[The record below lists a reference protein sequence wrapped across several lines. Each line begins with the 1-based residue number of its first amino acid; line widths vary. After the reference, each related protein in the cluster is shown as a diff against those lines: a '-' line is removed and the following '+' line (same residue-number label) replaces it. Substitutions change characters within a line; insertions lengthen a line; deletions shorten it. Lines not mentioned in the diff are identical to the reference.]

1 MAATLTA
8 TARRVATELGDD
20 ELVAAVRAGDDRAF
34 ELLYDRY
41 QRRIAAYINGMV
53 GDHGRSEEISQD
65 VFISALRR
73 MRETDRPLAF
83 KPWIYEIAKNACI
96 DQFRRSR
103 RAEEISYDV
112 DEGMGAA
119 ESSRYTVSSIEPA
132 DAVAQKL
139 QLEDLRGAFGG
150 LSETHHEI
158 LVMRELEGLSYREI
172 GERLGLSRPSVE
184 STLFRAR
191 RRLSAEYD
199 EIVTGERCRRTQR
212 LIGTLALGE
221 SVGARDKRQ
230 LARHIAYCQPCRRHA
245 RRAGVE
251 SSGRDEVR
259 RRVGLAAFLPFPF
272 LRRRAG
278 AADGAQFASGH
289 VSTVAQWSANVGSSL
304 DPIIASWTK
313 AVAAAA
319 TIALAGA
326 GAGVATH
333 HGLSLRGALNGI
345 AGVKTVAREDATS
358 RPAGSNG
365 PGLRE
370 RSTPRAALPAGGAKP
385 PGKSDEATTLFVD
398 PTGQLPTPPPAPVP
412 TDPSTWP
419 DHPNGRLPT
428 NPKLET
434 GGGSDIT
441 PETTVAAVVT
451 LVDRLT
457 GQDSDDDDGSSSAAA
472 HGG

>member
-1 MAATLTA
+1 MSATLTA

-34 ELLYDRY
+34 ETLYDRY

-103 RAEEISYDV
+103 RAEEVSYDA

-119 ESSRYTVSSIEPA
+119 ESSRYVVSCIEPD
-132 DAVAQKL
+132 DAVEQKL
-139 QLEDLRGAFGG
+139 QLDNLRGAFGG

-212 LIGTLALGE
+212 LIGSLALGE

-230 LARHIAYCQPCRRHA
+230 LARHIAYCQPCRRQA

-251 SSGRDEVR
+251 STGGGEVR
-259 RRVGLAAFLPFPF
+259 KRAGLAALLPFPF
-272 LRRRAG
+272 LRRRG
-278 AADGAQFASGH
+278 GGPDGTQFASSHG
-289 VSTVAQWSANVGSSL
+289 STIAQWSANVGSNL
-304 DPIIASWTK
+304 DPIIASWSK
-313 AVAAAA
+313 AVVAAA

-326 GAGVATH
+326 GAGAATH
-333 HGLSLRGALNGI
+333 HHSNAVSPVLDGA
-345 AGVKTVAREDATS
+345 AGVKM
-358 RPAGSNG
+358 
-365 PGLRE
+365 
-370 RSTPRAALPAGGAKP
+370 LPADTRSAMGSGTMREIPAARVTLPGAAPKP
-385 PGKSDEATTLFVD
+385 AAKKPDDEATGLFLD
-398 PTGQLPTPPPAPVP
+398 PTGQLPPAPTPPDP
-412 TDPSTWP
+412 TST
-419 DHPNGRLPT
+419 DTFDSARREAKKHIHAGVRIDSGAAT
-428 NPKLET
+428 AV
-434 GGGSDIT
+434 T
-441 PETTVAAVVT
+441 PESAVASVVA
-451 LVDRLT
+451 LVDDLT
-457 GQDSDDDDGSSSAAA
+457 AQDDDDGDDD
-472 HGG
+472 GGK